1 MTCPRCDATIKAS
14 MRRCPKCGLPLSY
27 ADKVEN
33 RDRLPLKSVFIR
45 AGLVLAAIMLTL
57 VVALLIEEPIR
68 IRRQNREITKKYVN
82 QVVETLTLD
91 SGYKAHAL
99 TFFGEDGDCVYLE
112 ELGQSYMFVGGIA
125 RVEVPDYIWFDKDPT
140 LIDNALITFSPVYI
154 SASGQKTRIPVFSVE
169 VEVPEAPVTIT
180 QPARD
185 NVTVITSQ
193 TGLSMDVIYG
203 SQVIINGEDVSSKVT
218 RDGKLDLTLNIEP
231 IGDNNVSIIVR
242 TDNHKEARRD
252 LVFYREE
259 MDIELEVATSVSFI
273 SRLNYMTVTGKTEPG
288 AWITVDTNHDADS
301 LKINQQTGVFSFR
314 ARFSAYGQNLVSFH
328 ASMADRKDS
337 AISFYVDYLPAKGE
351 YTRNAWQMD
360 YAQLRL
366 LYEQWH
372 GRVFLCIGKIVD
384 TITSGD
390 KTLSIMNVGNSE
402 NVKLVALEN
411 QSNQG
416 RFLQGEEYALY
427 SDVAGR
433 VFYGDTYIPYL
444 IARYT
449 KD

>member
-14 MRRCPKCGLPLSY
+14 MRRCPKRGLPLSY

-169 VEVPEAPVTIT
+169 VEVPEAPVTEEGAPCLKPRPFACLIRSPRACPST
-180 QPARD
+180 LGCFPASRRAARGWPF
-185 NVTVITSQ
+185 S
-193 TGLSMDVIYG
+193 TGPH
-203 SQVIINGEDVSSKVT
+203 SSP
-218 RDGKLDLTLNIEP
+218 R
-231 IGDNNVSIIVR
+231 
-242 TDNHKEARRD
+242 A
-252 LVFYREE
+252 
-259 MDIELEVATSVSFI
+259 
-273 SRLNYMTVTGKTEPG
+273 G
-288 AWITVDTNHDADS
+288 A
-301 LKINQQTGVFSFR
+301 R
-314 ARFSAYGQNLVSFH
+314 ARTTACWA
-328 ASMADRKDS
+328 ASR
-337 AISFYVDYLPAKGE
+337 
-351 YTRNAWQMD
+351 
-360 YAQLRL
+360 
-366 LYEQWH
+366 
-372 GRVFLCIGKIVD
+372 
-384 TITSGD
+384 
-390 KTLSIMNVGNSE
+390 
-402 NVKLVALEN
+402 
-411 QSNQG
+411 
-416 RFLQGEEYALY
+416 
-427 SDVAGR
+427 
-433 VFYGDTYIPYL
+433 
-444 IARYT
+444 
-449 KD
+449 